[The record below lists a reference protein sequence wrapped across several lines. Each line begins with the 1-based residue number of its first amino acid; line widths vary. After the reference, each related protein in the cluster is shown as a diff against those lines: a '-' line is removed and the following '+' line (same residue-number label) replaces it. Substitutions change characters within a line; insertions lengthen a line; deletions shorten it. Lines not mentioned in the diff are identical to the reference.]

1 MALAILTTLLGS
13 QIALKVY
20 TLIKILGLNVE
31 GWTQQDFEELL
42 KNDKRFKKY
51 MR

>member
-1 MALAILTTLLGS
+1 MTLIILTTLLGS
-13 QIALKVY
+13 QVALKVY

-42 KNDKRFKKY
+42 KNDKRFRKY

>member
-1 MALAILTTLLGS
+1 MTLIILTTLLGS
-13 QIALKVY
+13 QVALKVY

-31 GWTQQDFEELL
+31 GWSQQDFEELL

>member
-1 MALAILTTLLGS
+1 MTLVILTTLLGS